1 MKQVKYAMTDNAPQ
15 FKTQQERVYF
25 QLREAIL
32 CGRFVPGRAVT
43 LRGIADMLDVSPM
56 PVREALRRLTAEN
69 ALTLQDNRR
78 VAVPQMT
85 ADKLAQIVEARVAL
99 ETQAALRAL
108 PHMTEQHLNHLIQLD
123 DQVTEAIKVQ
133 DAEAYIRTNLEFHAS
148 MYRCGPNDVLMPLI
162 ESLWLQSA
170 PFMRLVLNRIGLGYI
185 TDRHVQAT
193 DAIASRDALALKL
206 AIASDIREGIGAL
219 GQEEL
224 EAALTG
230 ED

>member
-1 MKQVKYAMTDNAPQ
+1 MVESTPE

-43 LRGIADMLDVSPM
+43 LRGIAEMLGVSPM

-69 ALTLQDNRR
+69 ALALQDNRR
-78 VAVPQMT
+78 VTVPHMT
-85 ADKLAQIVEARVAL
+85 AGRLEQIVEARIAL
-99 ETQAALRAL
+99 ETQAALRAMAHIDAEAL
-108 PHMTEQHLNHLIQLD
+108 AQLKALD
-123 DQVTEAIKVQ
+123 DQVTHAIDVQ
-133 DAEAYIRTNLEFHAS
+133 DAESYIRTNLAFHLS
-148 MYRCGPNDVLMPLI
+148 LYRHGPNEVILPLI

-193 DAIASRDALALKL
+193 DAIAARDALALKL

-224 EAALTG
+224 EAAVAEG
-230 ED
+230 AEG

>member
-1 MKQVKYAMTDNAPQ
+1 MSEATPE

-43 LRGIADMLDVSPM
+43 IRGIAEMLDVSPM

-69 ALTLQDNRR
+69 ALALQDNRR
-78 VAVPQMT
+78 VTVPLMT
-85 ADKLAQIVEARVAL
+85 AGRLEQIVEARIAL
-99 ETQAALRAL
+99 ETQAALRAMAHISPTDL
-108 PHMTEQHLNHLIQLD
+108 AHLKALD
-123 DQVTEAIKVQ
+123 DQVTEAIEVQ
-133 DAEAYIRTNLEFHAS
+133 DAESYIRTNLEFHLS
-148 MYRCGPNDVLMPLI
+148 LYRYGPNDVIMPLI

-170 PFMRLVLNRIGLGYI
+170 PFMRLVLNRIGLGYL

-193 DAIASRDALALKL
+193 DAIAARDALALKL

-224 EAALTG
+224 EAAIAEG
-230 ED
+230 EAS

>member
-1 MKQVKYAMTDNAPQ
+1 MLQTPTE

-32 CGRFVPGRAVT
+32 CGRFVPGRDVT
-43 LRGIADMLDVSPM
+43 LRGLAEMLDVSPM
-56 PVREALRRLTAEN
+56 PIREALRRLTAEN
-69 ALTLQDNRR
+69 ALALKDNRR
-78 VAVPQMT
+78 VTVPHMT
-85 ADKLAQIVEARVAL
+85 ATRLEQIVEARVAL
-99 ETQAALRAL
+99 ETQAAMRAL
-108 PHMTEQHLNHLIQLD
+108 PHIDATQLEALKKLD
-123 DQVTEAIKVQ
+123 DSVTQAIEIQ
-133 DAEAYIRTNLEFHAS
+133 DAEAYIRTNLEFHCQLYS
-148 MYRCGPNDVLMPLI
+148 HGPNEVIMPLI

-193 DAIASRDALALKL
+193 DAIANRDTLALKL

-224 EAALTG
+224 EAAIAAG
-230 ED
+230 QAAQP

>member
-1 MKQVKYAMTDNAPQ
+1 MSEPTPE

-43 LRGIADMLDVSPM
+43 IRGIAEMLDVSPM

-69 ALTLQDNRR
+69 ALALQDNRR
-78 VAVPQMT
+78 VTVPLMT
-85 ADKLAQIVEARVAL
+85 AGRLEQIVEARIAL
-99 ETQAALRAL
+99 ETQAALRAMSHISAADL
-108 PHMTEQHLNHLIQLD
+108 ARLKALD
-123 DQVTEAIKVQ
+123 DEVTRAIEVQ
-133 DAEAYIRTNLEFHAS
+133 DAESYIRTNLEFHLS
-148 MYRCGPNDVLMPLI
+148 LYRYGPNDVIMPLI

-170 PFMRLVLNRIGLGYI
+170 PFMRLVLNRIGLGYL

-193 DAIASRDALALKL
+193 DAIANRDALALKL

-224 EAALTG
+224 EAAIAEG
-230 ED
+230 EAT